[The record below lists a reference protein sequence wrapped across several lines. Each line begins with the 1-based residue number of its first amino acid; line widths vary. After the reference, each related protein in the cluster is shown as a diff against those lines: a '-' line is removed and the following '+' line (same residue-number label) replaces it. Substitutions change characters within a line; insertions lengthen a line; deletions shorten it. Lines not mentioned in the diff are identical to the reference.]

1 MGYKFINVDIKKL
14 IINKENPRYQW
25 VECEYDA
32 IKNIILRQQEK
43 LLNLIEDIVE
53 NGVNP
58 SELIIVVEEGE
69 NYVVLEGNRRVTAI
83 KLINDLDLYA
93 DIDSKFA
100 NKLSVIL
107 SKNSAREIKEIN
119 AILFDSRLE
128 ANRWIKI
135 RHTGENSGVGIL
147 GWSKERKQNFINE
160 NSKISRIYGILDYVK
175 ESKYYDENLKIQL
188 DDIKISQLSRL
199 LDDPHVRETIGLT
212 LKNKKFY
219 RIVPEEELSKGLSKI
234 LYDILNGVFRRK
246 NISTKENRLTYIE
259 GFLENQLP
267 SYSNSDIEV
276 GSLTITDTKNNKK
289 IECDTE
295 QMTLKDFNILN
306 RMEKKNNIK
315 EIGDK
320 IKNKDIVL
328 NTSKNNREK
337 RRYLI
342 PSDFNVRIIDKS
354 IGAIYKELKT
364 LDIKRYSNSV
374 EILFRMFLEKIV
386 LKYIEKNN
394 LNLSVEENDLD
405 LIENLKSII
414 LDLKRKD
421 RLTLEDEAFL
431 EELLKRNKGIFKF
444 NTLKE
449 YILNRD
455 IFIDI
460 VQLKE
465 SWDLLECV
473 VKEIL

>member
-1 MGYKFINVDIKKL
+1 MGYKFINVDIEKL

-43 LLNLIEDIVE
+43 LLNLIEDIAE

-69 NYVVLEGNRRVTAI
+69 NYIVLEGNRRVTAI

-107 SKNSAREIKEIN
+107 SKNSTREIKGIN

-135 RHTGENSGVGIL
+135 RHTGDNSGVGVL
-147 GWSKERKQNFINE
+147 KWSKERKENFINE
-160 NSKISRIYGILDYVK
+160 NSKINRIYGILDYVR
-175 ESKYYDENLKIQL
+175 ESKYYDENLKMQL
-188 DDIKISQLSRL
+188 DDVKVSQLSRL
-199 LDDPHVRETIGLT
+199 LDDPHVRETIGLR

-219 RIVPEEELSKGLSKI
+219 RIVPEKELSKGLSKI
-234 LYDILNGVFRRK
+234 LYDILNGVFKGRS
-246 NISTKENRLTYIE
+246 ISTKENRLTYIE
-259 GFLENQLP
+259 GFLGNQLP
-267 SYSNSDIEV
+267 SYNNGEGEV
-276 GSLTITDTKNNKK
+276 SSLTITDAKEDNC
-289 IECDTE
+289 IERDTE
-295 QMTLKDFNILN
+295 QMTLKDFNIIDGIAKEEK
-306 RMEKKNNIK
+306 MEKLRSQ
-315 EIGDK
+315 

-328 NTSKNNREK
+328 TTSKSNRNK

-342 PSDFNVRIIDKS
+342 PSDFNIRIVDKS
-354 IGAIYKELKT
+354 IDSLYKELKT

-374 EILFRMFLEKIV
+374 EVLFRMFLEKIV
-386 LKYIEKNN
+386 LNYVEKNN
-394 LNLSVEENDLD
+394 LDLKREEGELD

-414 LDLKRKD
+414 LDLKHKEK
-421 RLTLEDEAFL
+421 LTLEDEAFL
-431 EELLKRNKGIFKF
+431 EELLKSKKGIFKF
-444 NTLKE
+444 NTFKE
-449 YILNRD
+449 YILNKD
-455 IFIDI
+455 LFIDI

-465 SWDLLECV
+465 SWDLVECV
-473 VKEIL
+473 IKELL